1 MARGVSRYAGLIAVA
16 AVFIAAVLLR
26 GESLSDP
33 AARRE
38 LIYCSIAIISA
49 VIINWGIDTLTGRR
63 IRTTLSYIGWILVSL
78 SIALKS
84 ADPVP
89 FFDFSSGIGLAAV
102 FTAGVVI
109 LLWAYLGRAPD
120 R

>member
-1 MARGVSRYAGLIAVA
+1 MAEGVSRYAGLIAVA
-16 AVFIAAVLLR
+16 AVFIAVVLLR
-26 GESLSDP
+26 GESFSDP

-38 LIYCSIAIISA
+38 MLYCSVAIISA
-49 VIINWGIDTLTGRR
+49 VIINWGIAALTGRR
-63 IRTTLSYIGWILVSL
+63 IRTTVSYIGWILVSL

-102 FTAGVVI
+102 FIAGI
-109 LLWAYLGRAPD
+109 ALLLWAYLGRSPD
-120 R
+120 